1 MEPARP
7 RAGCD
12 RGRDQGVPA
21 PTSTR
26 IQVFAMRAVHDFE
39 PEGKKFIFFEMSGL
53 KIFRKG

>member
-1 MEPARP
+1 MEPAHP

-39 PEGKKFIFFEMSGL
+39 PELKKIHFF
-53 KIFRKG
+53 